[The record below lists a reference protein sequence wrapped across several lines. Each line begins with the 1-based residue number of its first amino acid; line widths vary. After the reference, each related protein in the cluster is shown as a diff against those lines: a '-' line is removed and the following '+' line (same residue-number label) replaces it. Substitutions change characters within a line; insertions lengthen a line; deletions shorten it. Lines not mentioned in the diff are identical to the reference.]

1 MGRGGERRRGGSGFG
16 RGRGAR
22 GTPRAPRDRPT
33 DSDAAARSLRLSGA
47 AQIYCTEPASLYWVG
62 VFELFVWLEGHPR
75 LKSGLHLALAERL
88 HAAEGGAEGAG
99 AAGPA
104 EGGPGGTPAP
114 PSPLAELALS
124 PKEAAFAKE
133 LESLLTHAEADRGA
147 LRRENDALQQQ
158 VQSLQ
163 VSRRG
168 QLAAGPL
175 GVHRGPPGARP
186 AGVLTQARPSH
197 SARPPPP
204 PSPRRRLASQSM
216 VEDAEFAFQSFRQ
229 SPAAL
234 RSGLLVLPPHETEVD
249 RLKAVLHQ
257 GEELLE
263 TTRLSAAAAAAG
275 PGGVEPLSEH
285 DLPSFVAAPAPVRGP
300 RPTVAGGAKPP
311 PISPEVAAKA
321 LGQLAEEEDPGGDE
335 NDAPLPAATDASVG
349 YPSFAAGIT
358 PVRSVRTPS
367 KVLSAVNGLTA
378 AILEQLDE
386 F

>member
-1 MGRGGERRRGGSGFG
+1 
-16 RGRGAR
+16 
-22 GTPRAPRDRPT
+22 
-33 DSDAAARSLRLSGA
+33 
-47 AQIYCTEPASLYWVG
+47 
-62 VFELFVWLEGHPR
+62 
-75 LKSGLHLALAERL
+75 
-88 HAAEGGAEGAG
+88 
-99 AAGPA
+99 
-104 EGGPGGTPAP
+104 
-114 PSPLAELALS
+114 
-124 PKEAAFAKE
+124 
-133 LESLLTHAEADRGA
+133 
-147 LRRENDALQQQ
+147 
-158 VQSLQ
+158 
-163 VSRRG
+163 
-168 QLAAGPL
+168 
-175 GVHRGPPGARP
+175 
-186 AGVLTQARPSH
+186 
-197 SARPPPP
+197 
-204 PSPRRRLASQSM
+204 M

-263 TTRLSAAAAAAG
+263 TTRLSAAAAG

-300 RPTVAGGAKPP
+300 RPTVAGGPKPP

-321 LGQLAEEEDPGGDE
+321 LGQLAEEEEDPGGDE
-335 NDAPLPAATDASVG
+335 NDAPLPAAAAADASVG